1 MEELCFHCKSEELFE
16 DLGHVTCAN
25 CGRIQKYVLAEMDE
39 ISYSHEGITENNSRV
54 GHVIGKDNP
63 FESLSTYI
71 PKGTFVTVTKSDGT
85 SYKKDLSK
93 INMMFSQ
100 TSKEK
105 SYSLTTQ
112 RFDILSDKIPKNV
125 IQYAKS
131 IWSAIAESNQK
142 IYRGSN
148 RNGILGCCILFACY
162 HEGTP
167 MTRKDL
173 CEIMDL
179 TTKDITNGE
188 PIFRNLVRDTEFK
201 DILNYTSKSS
211 SSVSFSRMLDELNI
225 PFKNIQECES
235 MYRRLKTSSMKD
247 KSIIAGILSSVVLN
261 NKLERPSK
269 KEIAEYVGITLPTL
283 NKALKS
289 IEVFLRQ

>member
-1 MEELCFHCKSEELFE
+1 MEDLCFHCHSDELFE
-16 DLGHVTCAN
+16 ELGHITCAS
-25 CGRIQKYVLAEMDE
+25 CGRVQRYVLAEMDE
-39 ISYSHEGITENNSRV
+39 ISYSHEGVTENNSRV

-63 FESLSTYI
+63 FETLSTYI
-71 PKGTFVTVTKSDGT
+71 PKGTFVTVTKQDGT

-93 INMMFSQ
+93 INMMLSQ

-105 SYSLTTQ
+105 SYSLTIQ
-112 RFDILSDKIPKNV
+112 RFDTISDKLPKNV

-131 IWSAIAESNQK
+131 IWSAIADSNQK

-173 CEIMDL
+173 CDIMEL
-179 TTKDITNGE
+179 TPKDITNGE

-211 SSVSFSRMLDELNI
+211 SSVSFSRMLEELDI
-225 PFKNIQECES
+225 PFKYINDCEE
-235 MYRRLKTSSMKD
+235 MYKKLKSTSMKD
-247 KSIIAGILSSVVLN
+247 KSIIAGILSIIVSKSN
-261 NKLERPSK
+261 LEHPSK
-269 KEIAEYVGITLPTL
+269 KEISEYVGITLPTL
-283 NKALKS
+283 NKALKNIS
-289 IEVFLRQ
+289 IICQ